1 MSKPLTDTGE
11 PSPGDGPDAVDF
23 GYRKVTAAE
32 KTKLVGGVFSS
43 VAQRYD
49 VMNDFMSLGTHRL
62 FKRMLVELT
71 GARRGH
77 RLLDLA
83 GGTGD
88 VAALLAPITGDSG
101 QVVLADRNAEM
112 MHVGRNRL
120 LDRGHA
126 NVAFCQLNAEALPFA
141 SNSFDAV
148 TLAFGIRNFT
158 SKAAALKE
166 LRRVLKPGAALLVLE
181 FSKPKGNL
189 LQAAYSGF
197 QGLWPAVG
205 QALVGD
211 PQPYRYL
218 VESIRVHPD
227 QKQLKLMMEDAGFG
241 KVTYHNLLGGIA
253 AIHRAEVAAS

>member
-1 MSKPLTDTGE
+1 MAKNNGKQSGTGVE
-11 PSPGDGPDAVDF
+11 AVDF
-23 GYRKVTAAE
+23 GYRKVSPQE
-32 KTKLVGGVFSS
+32 KTQLVGGVFSA

-62 FKRMLVELT
+62 FKRMLVELS
-71 GARRGH
+71 GARSGH

-88 VAALLAPITGDSG
+88 VAALLAGIAGPTG
-101 QVVLADRNAEM
+101 QVVLADRNADM
-112 MHVGRNRL
+112 MRVGRDRL

-126 NVAFCQLNAEALPFA
+126 NVSFCQLNAEALPFP
-141 SNSFDAV
+141 SDSFDAV

-158 SKAAALKE
+158 SKANALRE

-181 FSKPKGNL
+181 FSQPQGRA
-189 LQAAYSGF
+189 LQAAYNGF
-197 QGLWPAVG
+197 QGLWPLVGRAV
-205 QALVGD
+205 VGD

-227 QKQLKLMMEDAGFG
+227 QKQLKLLMEDAGFAR
-241 KVTYHNLLGGIA
+241 VSYHNLLGGIA
-253 AIHRAEVAAS
+253 AIHRAEVASP